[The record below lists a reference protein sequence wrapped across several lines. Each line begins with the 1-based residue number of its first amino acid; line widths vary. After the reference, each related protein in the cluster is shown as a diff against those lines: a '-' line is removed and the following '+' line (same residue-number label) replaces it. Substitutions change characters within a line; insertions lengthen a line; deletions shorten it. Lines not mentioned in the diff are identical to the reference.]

1 MAQEAKRTMRRQSLA
16 WRILLWMSIAALGPL
31 LVMAIQGYHCAREAI
46 IDSEEAHLLS
56 VLESRRTRVN
66 AWLKGIDSDL
76 RLLAI
81 SPSMGAPRDQFALHA
96 AGTRRAELR
105 ALLEDLRTAS
115 PFYRAIAAFDAGWK
129 PVVQSGEPRSSCC
142 MLAVDESGRSREPF
156 VPPLQIRPDDCLRTR
171 LDAEDTVV
179 WVSLVDSAGVLPTL
193 QVGRRVPEVGGDAS
207 GFLVAEIAVPEIV
220 DPILFDR
227 TGLRQTGRVYVRTP
241 AGRYPAARRQIAEP
255 AADSTRVSHYMNA
268 DGHRVLGAA
277 AALPALSWTLVAE
290 VEEAE
295 AFAWLGVLRRRAL
308 VTGLIT
314 MLVVAALATAGA
326 RRLASPLKQLAGV
339 ARRIAAGD
347 AGERV
352 GALEGAEAAEVGEA
366 FNRMLDE
373 LAIAQERLRQAAS
386 LAAVGQL
393 SSSIVHEMRNPL
405 SSVKMN
411 LQALKQ
417 KVADDPLH
425 AELAAIAAEQV
436 DRLETMLGELLSYG
450 RPLELNLESLR
461 VAEVIRDACDVV
473 ASHAQEKKIAV
484 TARCHPADLII
495 RADREQLRRALSNLI
510 LNAIQ
515 ASASSQ
521 EVTVQARADQDDE
534 RQVRISVEDQGGGIS
549 ARDMARLFRPFFTTR
564 EEGTGLGLAT
574 VKKVVDYHGGAV
586 WAENRTPQGARF
598 TLLLPG
604 GRGPDEGRS

>member
-1 MAQEAKRTMRRQSLA
+1 
-16 WRILLWMSIAALGPL
+16 MSIAALGPL
-31 LVMAIQGYHCAREAI
+31 LVMAFQGYHCAREAI

-56 VLESRRTRVN
+56 VLESRQTRIH
-66 AWLKGIDSDL
+66 AWLEGIGSDL

-81 SPSMGAPRDQFALHA
+81 SPSMGAPTAQFALHT

-105 ALLEDLRTAS
+105 ALFEDLRTAS
-115 PFYRAIAAFDAGWK
+115 PFYRAIAAFDGDWN

-142 MLAVDESGRSREPF
+142 MLAVDGSGRSREPF

-171 LDAEDTVV
+171 LDAEDTIV

-193 QVGRRVPEVGGDAS
+193 QVGRRVPEAGGDTSA
-207 GFLVAEIAVPEIV
+207 FLVAEIAVPEIV

-227 TGLRQTGRVYVRTP
+227 TGLRETGRVHVRTSG
-241 AGRYPAARRQIAEP
+241 GRYPAADRQVEAP
-255 AADSTRVSHYMNA
+255 TTDAPRVSHYLSA
-268 DGHRVLGAA
+268 EGHKVLGAA
-277 AALPALSWTLVAE
+277 VALPALSWTLVVE

-295 AFAWLGVLRRRAL
+295 AFAWLRVLRRRAL

-314 MLVVAALATAGA
+314 MLIVAALATAGA
-326 RRLASPLKQLAGV
+326 RRIASPLKQLARV

-347 AGERV
+347 AAERV
-352 GALEGAEAAEVGEA
+352 GALDGAEAAEVGDA

-373 LAIAQERLRQAAS
+373 LAIAQERLQQAAS

-411 LQALKQ
+411 LQALKE

-450 RPLELNLESLR
+450 RPLELNLELLR
-461 VAEVIRDACDVV
+461 AADLIRDACDVV
-473 ASHAQEKKIAV
+473 SSHAHEKDVTMAV
-484 TARCHPADLII
+484 RCRPDDLLI
-495 RADREQLRRALSNLI
+495 RADREQLRRALSNLV

-515 ASASSQ
+515 ASGPSQ
-521 EVTVQARADQDDE
+521 EVTIRAQADQGDQQ
-534 RQVRISVEDQGGGIS
+534 QVRICVEDLGAGIS
-549 ARDMARLFRPFFTTR
+549 DRDMARLFSPFFTTR

-574 VKKVVDYHGGAV
+574 VKKVVDYHGGTV
-586 WAENRTPQGARF
+586 WAQNRTPQGARF

-604 GRGPDEGRS
+604 GRGPEEGRS